1 MRSRALYFL
10 EPYRVGLVEEELAP
24 PGPGQVRVETLVS
37 AISPGTELLIYRGR
51 APRRLAADVSLPALA
66 GATLDFPLKYG
77 YAAVGRVTVL
87 GPGVEAAWE
96 GRLVFAFQPHAE
108 GFVADLASLLPLPP
122 GAAPEEAALLPN
134 LETALTLTL
143 DGRPLVGERVV
154 VFGQGIVGLL
164 LTSVLARFPLELLVT
179 VDPCPNR
186 RLASETAGAHVSL
199 DPAAPDFRECL
210 EALLGQER
218 PCPGADLAFEVS
230 GRPEALDLALE
241 CLGFHGR
248 VVIGSWYGE
257 QVAPLHLGG
266 EFHRRRQRLISSQ
279 VSTIAP
285 ELSGRWHKPRLLAL
299 AWRLLPEL
307 GVGRFITHRLPF
319 SQAPEAYRLLDEHPE
334 MALQVVFTYGGGGAG
349 EKV

>member
-1 MRSRALYFL
+1 M
-10 EPYRVGLVEEELAP
+10 GLVEEELPP
-24 PGPGQVRVETLVS
+24 PGPGQVRGETLLS
-37 AISPGTELLIYRGR
+37 AISPGTELLIYRGQ

-77 YAAVGRVTVL
+77 YAAVARVAAV
-87 GPGVEAAWE
+87 GPGVDPAWE

-108 GFVADLASLLPLPP
+108 GFVADLASLQPLPP
-122 GAAPEEAALLPN
+122 GVAPDEAVFLPN

-143 DGRPLVGERVV
+143 DGRPLIGERVV

-164 LTSVLARFPLELLVT
+164 LTSVLARFPLEVLVT
-179 VDPCPNR
+179 VEPWASR

-199 DPAAPDFRECL
+199 DPAAPDFRERL
-210 EALLGQER
+210 QALLSRER
-218 PCPGADLAFEVS
+218 PCPGADLTFEVS
-230 GRPEALDLALE
+230 GKPETLDLALE

-266 EFHRRRQRLISSQ
+266 EFHRRRQHLMSSQ

-285 ELSGRWHKPRLLAL
+285 ELSGRWNKSRLLAL

-307 GVGRFITHRLPF
+307 GVRRFITHRLPF
-319 SQAPEAYRLLDEHPE
+319 SQAPEAYRLLAEHPE
-334 MALQVVFTYGGGGAG
+334 EALQVVFTYGGGGRG
-349 EKV
+349 T

>member
-1 MRSRALYFL
+1 MTSRALYFL
-10 EPYRVGLVEEELAP
+10 EPYRVGLVEEELPP
-24 PGPGQVRVETLVS
+24 PGPGQVRVETLFS

-77 YAAVGRVTVL
+77 YAAVGRVAAL
-87 GPGVEAAWE
+87 GPGVEAVWE

-122 GAAPEEAALLPN
+122 EVAPEEAVLLPN

-143 DGRPLVGERVV
+143 DGRPLIGERVA

-164 LTSVLARFPLELLVT
+164 LTSVLARFPMELLVT
-179 VDPCPNR
+179 VEPCPNR

-199 DPAAPDFRECL
+199 DPAAPDFRARL
-210 EALLGQER
+210 QALLAQER

-230 GRPEALDLALE
+230 GKPEALDLALE

-266 EFHRRRQRLISSQ
+266 EFHRRRQRLMSSQ

-285 ELSGRWHKPRLLAL
+285 ELSGRWSKPRLLAL
-299 AWRLLPEL
+299 TWRLLPEL

-319 SQAPEAYRLLDEHPE
+319 SQAPEAYRLLDAHPE
-334 MALQVVFTYGGGGAG
+334 KAIQVVFTYGGA
-349 EKV
+349 